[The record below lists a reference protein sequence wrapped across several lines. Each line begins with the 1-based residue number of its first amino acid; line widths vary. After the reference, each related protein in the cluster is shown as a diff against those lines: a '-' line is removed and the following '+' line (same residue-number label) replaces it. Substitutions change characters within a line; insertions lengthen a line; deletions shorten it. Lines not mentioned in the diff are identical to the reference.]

1 MAAELQKQ
9 AEDYQKKS
17 KEFIK
22 NKNYEKAIEFLKK
35 SKKIYKT
42 IGFNGEVA
50 LIEQEIQRFSK
61 IFDSIKIKEDKPDS
75 KAFLDKK
82 ADELESELRRIKHT
96 KEFEKIIS
104 IYSQLK
110 DIYKKLNYKFLAEK
124 AETELFKYQ
133 NYINQFKMTQNI
145 NKSKPP
151 EPKPIIEKKQIEKSL
166 VKPEKSK
173 VLTPMLQ
180 IKKSPSAS
188 FTKKKNRSEII
199 KEMKKK
205 KELEQQYLDNANSLL
220 DKAQFHMKKKEF
232 DLASKYY
239 EESSEIFKEIGW
251 IQQATMLKQE
261 VQHMQKLKEQHY
273 KKLVVIRNKQQK
285 EQEMFESRVS
295 KIIAEKEE
303 KKRREQEALKKLPPE
318 IQRKIEIA
326 ETFLKKTENLESKGK
341 IEKCLIRYKYL
352 LELYNEIPVSDEQK
366 ERIKE
371 KIKKLENVGK

>member
-1 MAAELQKQ
+1 
-9 AEDYQKKS
+9 
-17 KEFIK
+17 
-22 NKNYEKAIEFLKK
+22 
-35 SKKIYKT
+35 
-42 IGFNGEVA
+42 
-50 LIEQEIQRFSK
+50 
-61 IFDSIKIKEDKPDS
+61 
-75 KAFLDKK
+75 
-82 ADELESELRRIKHT
+82 
-96 KEFEKIIS
+96 
-104 IYSQLK
+104 
-110 DIYKKLNYKFLAEK
+110 
-124 AETELFKYQ
+124 
-133 NYINQFKMTQNI
+133 
-145 NKSKPP
+145 
-151 EPKPIIEKKQIEKSL
+151 
-166 VKPEKSK
+166 
-173 VLTPMLQ
+173 MLQ